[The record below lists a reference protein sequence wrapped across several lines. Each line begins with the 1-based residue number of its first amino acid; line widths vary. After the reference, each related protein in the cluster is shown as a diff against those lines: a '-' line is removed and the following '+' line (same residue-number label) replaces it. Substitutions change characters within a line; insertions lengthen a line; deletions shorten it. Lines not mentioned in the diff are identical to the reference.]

1 MLSFSP
7 NLVHIKVINS
17 FIKHMIEII
26 EKLNDLMRSA
36 VRTNSGEADN
46 VTEEDRDTLK
56 HLGLGHLSLNNA
68 RIMLLGM
75 LNLPFFSFL
84 MTDVG
89 NRELRSFSVFLFSAL

>member
-1 MLSFSP
+1 
-7 NLVHIKVINS
+7 
-17 FIKHMIEII
+17 MIEII

-68 RIMLLGM
+68 KIMLLGM
-75 LNLPFFSFL
+75 
-84 MTDVG
+84 
-89 NRELRSFSVFLFSAL
+89 